1 MSVRYALFDLGRVV
15 LDWEPSRLNS
25 KIFDTEQER
34 DWFLANVCTMEWHTL
49 HDAGASFADNAVP
62 LIETYP
68 EHAANIRLW
77 GERWMEMFNGYIEG
91 TPEIIERLTEKGV
104 PLYALTN
111 MPSETKPLMDEHFPL
126 LTIFQ
131 DIIVSGDEK
140 LVKPDPAIFHLTLDR
155 MGNPDPEEVIF
166 IDDSAKNIDAATA
179 LGFET
184 HHFRGAKGLEAKLNA
199 LGLL

>member
-15 LDWEPSRLNS
+15 LDWEPSRLYS
-25 KIFDTEQER
+25 KIFDTEEER
-34 DWFLANVCTMEWHTL
+34 DWFLANVCTMEWHTR
-49 HDAGASFADNAVP
+49 HDAGASFADNAAQ
-62 LIETYP
+62 LIDKYP

-77 GERWMEMFNGYIEG
+77 GERWMEMFDGYIDG

-140 LVKPDPAIFHLTLDR
+140 LVKPDPAIYHLTLDR
-155 MGNPDPEEVIF
+155 MGGPAPAEVIF
-166 IDDSAKNIDAATA
+166 IDDSEKNIDAAAA

-184 HHFRGAKGLEAKLNA
+184 HLFTGAKGLEAKLNA
-199 LGLL
+199 LGLI